1 MAVAKSKKNKAPK
14 TAVPVGCSKEEI
26 VIQRCPDRN
35 GSFACILSQD
45 ADKTC
50 QIEPTG
56 GTTGSFRQISG
67 EYLTLRIYRPKRT
80 KTLKVEYVPQGITN
94 FEFYKV
100 RRLEMHDIVFPE
112 GLKYLRF
119 KFTNLPPYPSDKF
132 KNITLPKSMEALY
145 FDNMVIDSLDPS
157 EWRNV
162 PLKTVSFFKTTVQSF
177 DRAVFPPSIS
187 TLQIRYSNVSTLET
201 STLPTALKTMN
212 LEYNQFSTVE
222 SIPMDNL
229 HDLSYLILDGNPIHT
244 LGERSSIP
252 SSLQNL
258 SMADC
263 GLSDISDKFVFPP
276 NLVSLDFS
284 NNHLESFPLT
294 KLPKSLTTLHLD
306 SNPLKEFN
314 INDLDVLNFLK
325 KLDAFDA
332 TTDNVQCNTS
342 YTKTIVRGKI
352 YACVSQ
358 NIRVNIAETKSQQL
372 ISKTKIS
379 TSTTVFIVVLACVVA
394 AALVLMFV
402 FRVMKRRRSRL
413 ANQSELDSFDES
425 TKSSMATFELS
436 KPPRE
441 IEPAAKF
448 AKGEGEMTKPTASS
462 GSVVSI
468 SPWHDPT
475 FINNDA
481 TLAAFR
487 LADDSINNLIPMMGN
502 YYSGVYMGQ
511 RVMLVALPLQDG
523 EAIAHLLVRTKHP
536 KLLTFHGFVHGL
548 ADETLVVMEW
558 MDGGSLDALL
568 CKSLLLGFMQKIVI
582 ALDVIAA
589 LVYLHDTVGSSHCH
603 LSTHTVW
610 LTDAGRAKLS
620 LVSGVQPSE
629 TIWQPETESE
639 EKSPSTDVY
648 SFGVLLLTLQRQS
661 VPSIHNIEAARS
673 LPIEDDMEILS
684 IDWFRLSCPDKLRTL
699 ASQCLQLEASRRPS
713 ASEIHTAIRAMM
725 DEVLEAEMASDVQS
739 TVLQLTVLESMGPPP
754 SSTSSDNPNNA
765 AVGNDQVEQVP

>member
-1 MAVAKSKKNKAPK
+1 M
-14 TAVPVGCSKEEI
+14 G
-26 VIQRCPDRN
+26 RN
-35 GSFACILSQD
+35 ESDHCCVS
-45 ADKTC
+45 
-50 QIEPTG
+50 
-56 GTTGSFRQISG
+56 
-67 EYLTLRIYRPKRT
+67 
-80 KTLKVEYVPQGITN
+80 
-94 FEFYKV
+94 EFYKV

-145 FDNMVIDSLDPS
+145 FESMVIDSLDPS
-157 EWRNV
+157 EWRDV
-162 PLKTVSFFKTTVQSF
+162 PLKTLSFFKTTVQSF
-177 DRAVFPPSIS
+177 DRDVFPPSIS

-201 STLPTALKTMN
+201 STLPIALKAMN
-212 LEYNQFSTVE
+212 LEYNQLSTVE

-229 HDLSYLILDGNPIHT
+229 LDLSYLILDGNPIRT
-244 LGERSSIP
+244 LGERSSFP

-263 GLSDISDKFVFPP
+263 GLSNISDKFVFPP

-284 NNHLESFPLT
+284 SNHLESFPLA
-294 KLPKSLTTLHLD
+294 KLPKSLTTLDLD

-332 TTDNVQCNTS
+332 TTDNVQCNMS

-358 NIRVNIAETKSQQL
+358 NIHVNTAETKAQQL

-379 TSTTVFIVVLACVVA
+379 TTTTVFIVVLACVVA

-402 FRVMKRRRSRL
+402 LRVMKRRRSRL

-425 TKSSMATFELS
+425 AKSSMVSFELS
-436 KPPRE
+436 KPPKE
-441 IEPAAKF
+441 IEPVAKF
-448 AKGEGEMTKPTASS
+448 AKDEGEMTKPTASS
-462 GSVVSI
+462 GLVVSM
-468 SPWHDPT
+468 STWHDPT

-481 TLAAFR
+481 TLVAFR
-487 LADDSINNLIPMMGN
+487 LAEDAIKNLIPMMGN
-502 YYSGVYMGQ
+502 YSSGVYMGQ
-511 RVMLVALPLQDG
+511 RVMLVAIPLRDG
-523 EAIAHLLVRTKHP
+523 EATAHLLVQTKHP

-548 ADETLVVMEW
+548 ANETLVVMEW

-589 LVYLHDTVGSSHCH
+589 LVYLHDTDGSSHCH
-603 LSTHTVW
+603 LSTHTIW

-648 SFGVLLLTLQRQS
+648 SFGVLLLSLQRQS
-661 VPSIHNIEAARS
+661 VPSIHDIQAARS
-673 LPIEDDMEILS
+673 LMSKDGMEILS
-684 IDWFRLSCPDKLRTL
+684 IDWFRLSSPDKLRTL
-699 ASQCLQLEASRRPS
+699 ASRCLQLEASRRPS
-713 ASEIHTAIRAMM
+713 ASDIHTAIRAMM

-739 TVLQLTVLESMGPPP
+739 TVLQSTVLESIGPPP

-765 AVGNDQVEQVP
+765 AIGSDQSNKCHEEPIEIDKDYHKGHRLNPQKRRIIPKKSTSNRVVKSL

>member
-67 EYLTLRIYRPKRT
+67 EYLMLRIYRPKRT

-201 STLPTALKTMN
+201 CTLPTALKTMN

-244 LGERSSIP
+244 LGERSSFP

-536 KLLTFHGFVHGL
+536 KLLTFHGFVRGL

-568 CKSLLLGFMQKIVI
+568 CKSMLLGFMQKIVI

-589 LVYLHDTVGSSHCH
+589 LVYLHDRDGPSHCH

-610 LTDAGRAKLS
+610 LTDTGRAKLS
-620 LVSGVQPSE
+620 LVSGVHPSE
-629 TIWQPETESE
+629 TIWQPETGSE
-639 EKSPSTDVY
+639 EKSPSADVY

-673 LPIEDDMEILS
+673 LMSKHDMEILS
-684 IDWFRLSCPDKLRTL
+684 IDCES
-699 ASQCLQLEASRRPS
+699 
-713 ASEIHTAIRAMM
+713 M
-725 DEVLEAEMASDVQS
+725 S
-739 TVLQLTVLESMGPPP
+739 TVGSIKE
-754 SSTSSDNPNNA
+754 A
-765 AVGNDQVEQVP
+765 KCK